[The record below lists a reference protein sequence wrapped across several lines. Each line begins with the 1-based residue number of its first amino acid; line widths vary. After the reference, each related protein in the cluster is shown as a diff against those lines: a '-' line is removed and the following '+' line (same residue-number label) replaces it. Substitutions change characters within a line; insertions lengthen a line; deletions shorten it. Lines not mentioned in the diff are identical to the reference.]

1 MSEQSF
7 QYRSGLGSIGSYQIS
22 GMPWASSSLGANSTT
37 PLEVTFPNVTKFIV
51 VKNTTTNKLRV
62 GFSANG
68 VKGSNYF
75 LLGSNESFAGDI
87 RVTRIYL
94 LGDVADATG
103 SVIAGLTGIS
113 GDHLMSNWSGSAGVG

>member
-1 MSEQSF
+1 
-7 QYRSGLGSIGSYQIS
+7 
-22 GMPWASSSLGANSTT
+22 MPWASSSLGANATT

-51 VKNTTTNKLRV
+51 VKNTTVNKLRV

-94 LGDVADATG
+94 LGDTSDATG